1 MNVRDLQAALKQS
14 GHYAGLIDGQ
24 FGPKSKAAF
33 RAVLTAPV
41 SRLSPADLLAA
52 AKPYGLTVAHVG
64 ALVDVEASGQGQDP
78 ATGLPVIRY
87 EGHQFRAK
95 TGGVFDRAH
104 PDLSFPYAERK
115 AHPQPADQAGRWT
128 VLEDAVA
135 LVPGAA
141 LQSTSWG
148 LGQIMGFNYAACGFP
163 DVWSFVLA
171 MASGERAQVAAMLA
185 FLEAEGLLRHMKDK
199 RWDRLA
205 AGYNGP
211 SYRDNAYDTR
221 LASAFARRGGK

>member
-1 MNVRDLQAALKQS
+1 MDVRDLQQRLAALN
-14 GHYAGLIDGQ
+14 HYVFAIDGQ
-24 FGPKSKAAF
+24 FGPKSRAAF
-33 RAVLTAPV
+33 RAALTSPV
-41 SRLSPADLLAA
+41 RRLTVADLAA
-52 AKPYGLTVAHVG
+52 AAAPYGLTAAHVG

-78 ATGLPVIRY
+78 ETGLPVIRY

-95 TGGVFDRAH
+95 TGGVFDRAY

-128 VLEDAVA
+128 ILERAVA

-141 LQSTSWG
+141 LEATSWG
-148 LGQIMGFNYAACGFP
+148 LGQIMGFNYAACGFA

-171 MASGERAQVAAMLA
+171 MASGERAQVSAMLA
-185 FLEAEGLLRHMKDK
+185 FLDSEGLLRHLKDK

-221 LASAFARRGGK
+221 LASAYARRGGK